1 VHEID
6 EQVVASTI
14 SDAIGLGVDGEEL
27 QACQVTL
34 QSIRRKKSELLL
46 RIERAIKF
54 DEKEAIIRSLIDE
67 GNELALGGEV
77 FERALQ
83 RVSALQAQRLEL
95 ITRLDGAVAS
105 RRFVELDEALRA
117 AVGAKLEDEAVQ
129 RCEIAIAEVNAEE
142 AIAYCEA
149 NTIGRT
155 ERLEAAIRALCRLE
169 LRSDVQIG
177 ILEQCKGLLSE
188 ISAIHATVLED
199 VEQAVHA
206 KNMSL
211 LESTLAR
218 ADSFGLSSMMPIRQA
233 RRALQQM
240 QVEHATAYAKDAL
253 AAMSRAEANRVY
265 LVETAIG
272 KLEAVGIM
280 QGSLHAD
287 CVRKLSELRTKVIGL
302 HEVVDRAL
310 KSADEV
316 GLEEILAMAQ
326 ELNLPEFPRLEECTA
341 LLRQMREQSAVQRFE
356 EALESRSINR
366 EKLLEK
372 SASIVRELNLD
383 TDLARRV
390 LASLESLLVHKQEI
404 IRTMFAAVRDKQKEQ
419 LAQAVKRARDL
430 GIEIPRGTRQ
440 KLADEGMSRGMSIQQ
455 LLGI

>member
-1 VHEID
+1 
-6 EQVVASTI
+6 
-14 SDAIGLGVDGEEL
+14 
-27 QACQVTL
+27 
-34 QSIRRKKSELLL
+34 
-46 RIERAIKF
+46 
-54 DEKEAIIRSLIDE
+54 
-67 GNELALGGEV
+67 
-77 FERALQ
+77 
-83 RVSALQAQRLEL
+83 
-95 ITRLDGAVAS
+95 
-105 RRFVELDEALRA
+105 
-117 AVGAKLEDEAVQ
+117 
-129 RCEIAIAEVNAEE
+129 
-142 AIAYCEA
+142 
-149 NTIGRT
+149 
-155 ERLEAAIRALCRLE
+155 
-169 LRSDVQIG
+169 
-177 ILEQCKGLLSE
+177 
-188 ISAIHATVLED
+188 
-199 VEQAVHA
+199 
-206 KNMSL
+206 
-211 LESTLAR
+211 
-218 ADSFGLSSMMPIRQA
+218 
-233 RRALQQM
+233 
-240 QVEHATAYAKDAL
+240 
-253 AAMSRAEANRVY
+253 MSRAEANRVY